1 MAKSRLTDDEIKLIL
16 SLDASG
22 AQKSINDLTKENKEL
37 EKSNKDTR
45 LRMRELE
52 EQGKKNSKEWG
63 NLNNSLKQNNDALEI
78 NRQKISQHEKTLG
91 LENMTMGQLKKRA
104 QELERQLNSTAKAL
118 QPEEYARLDKELKD
132 TKDQMSTLKTN
143 TKSAERTLFDFNAVK
158 ATGVGLL
165 INYATK
171 AAAVVTELF
180 SLEKIVNSNNATGD
194 AFAAVLGG
202 LDNALN
208 YVRVSLATMD
218 FTNFLD
224 NLAKAYTVG
233 KEVTNILDELFE
245 RQNSFRITDTR
256 VQAEIEE
263 LKTSLRDVNKSLE
276 ERKAIG
282 DQIIKLTTQQAEQEK
297 SIAHQKIEAAT
308 KQLESITG
316 MTEAERKYFIENY
329 EGNRDAILAANERIE
344 LEKKL
349 KNARAQSYSSGSGM
363 FGSTLSNAASM
374 EKETA
379 SIRKQIDN
387 IVKSTPGIEEAY
399 RIVSKYNKG
408 NDALVSAFVDSMVNL
423 DQIDIKTTTGLRK
436 VQTSV
441 NSTIK
446 EMADQSAK
454 EAVESRKKQ
463 TEANKKAIEEKVKAV
478 DQGIAYEKI
487 ALAKQYAG
495 GLIDKSNYNKQLEDL
510 ELESL
515 RRKLSIYGLEES
527 KRKEI
532 EQKIADYAI
541 KMREQFSIKGI
552 ELEKAKE
559 ISIGSIRKKE
569 TENLKKISEQN
580 LKIKQAE
587 YAKEKELELKQRQE
601 MVQLATA
608 FSTEMGGIIGG
619 ALSGNDDMI
628 KQSMVSIINM
638 GLDYLKVQA
647 QMAIAGA
654 TMQSLATPD
663 SILTFGAAGLA
674 RAAILTGLI
683 EAAFSAVKSVVG
695 NLAGNLGSGN
705 SSDSSSSQGT
715 GVSIV
720 PQRAEGKYDVIG
732 STDGRKYRN
741 VPYIGTPQSG
751 IIENPSLISEHGG
764 ELIISTPDM
773 EMLKKDIRYPIMIQ
787 AINDARDRRVIQ
799 RAEGKY
805 DQITQST
812 GSAPNAFVQD
822 PETKKLN
829 NRLITLLSSLEKNGV
844 NIKYGHIEKSMDRA
858 NNIRTKTSRK

>member
-1 MAKSRLTDDEIKLIL
+1 MAKKLTDDEIKWII
-16 SLDASG
+16 SLESSG
-22 AQKSINDLTKENKEL
+22 AQKSIHELTQESKNLEKANKATRQEMKEL
-37 EKSNKDTR
+37 EA
-45 LRMRELE
+45 
-52 EQGKKNSKEWG
+52 QGKKNSSEW
-63 NLNNSLKQNNDALEI
+63 LASKRSIEENNTAIDVNRKKVDQLEKQLKIED
-78 NRQKISQHEKTLG
+78 
-91 LENMTMGQLKKRA
+91 MTMKQLRKSAK
-104 QELERQLNSTAKAL
+104 ELQMQMDNTSQSADPKAYEAL
-118 QPEEYARLDKELKD
+118 QSQLSAVKGRMGELNKNTD
-132 TKDQMSTLKTN
+132 SAKSTLVN
-143 TKSAERTLFDFNAVK
+143 FNAVK
-158 ATGVGLL
+158 ATGIGLL
-165 INYATK
+165 INYAIK

-180 SLEKIVNSNNATGD
+180 SLEKIINSNNATGD

-202 LDNALN
+202 MNNALT

-282 DQIIKLTTQQAEQEK
+282 DQIIKLTNQQAEQEK
-297 SIAHQKIEAAT
+297 SIANQKIEAAT

-329 EGNRDAILAANERIE
+329 EGNREAILAANERIE

-349 KNARAQSYSSGSGM
+349 KNARVQSYSGGSGM
-363 FGSTLSNAASM
+363 FGSSLSNTASM

-408 NDALVSAFVDSMVNL
+408 NDTLVSAFVDSMVNL

-441 NSTIK
+441 SSTIK

-463 TEANKKAIEEKVKAV
+463 TEANKKAIEDKVKSV
-478 DQGIAYEKI
+478 DQGIADEKI

-495 GLIDKSNYNKQLEDL
+495 GLIDKSNYNKQLEEL

-541 KMREQFSIKGI
+541 KMREQFSIKGV

-559 ISIGSIRKKE
+559 ISIGSIQKKE

-580 LKIKQAE
+580 LKIKQAK

-619 ALSGNDDMI
+619 ALAGNDDMI

-683 EAAFSAVKSVVG
+683 EAAFAAVKSVIGSMVG
-695 NLAGNLGSGN
+695 NIGSE
-705 SSDSSSSQGT
+705 SSTSTSTSQGT
-715 GVSIV
+715 VNTIV

-732 STDGRKYRN
+732 STDGRQYRN

-787 AINDARDRRVIQ
+787 AINDARDRRVFQ

-805 DQITQST
+805 DQIAQSSEST
-812 GSAPNAFVQD
+812 SNAFVPD
-822 PETKKLN
+822 PETKRLN
-829 NRLITLLSSLEKNGV
+829 NRLITLLSRLEKNGV
-844 NIKYGHIEKSMDRA
+844 NIKYAHIEKSVNRA
-858 NNIRTKTSRK
+858 NNIRTKASRK

>member
-1 MAKSRLTDDEIKLIL
+1 MAKKLTDDEIKWII
-16 SLDASG
+16 SLESSG
-22 AQKSINDLTKENKEL
+22 AQKSIHDLTQESKNLEKANKATRQEMKEL
-37 EKSNKDTR
+37 EA
-45 LRMRELE
+45 
-52 EQGKKNSKEWG
+52 QGKKNSSEW
-63 NLNNSLKQNNDALEI
+63 LASKRSIEENNAAIDVNRKKVDQLEKQLKIED
-78 NRQKISQHEKTLG
+78 
-91 LENMTMGQLKKRA
+91 MTMKQLRKSA
-104 QELERQLNSTAKAL
+104 
-118 QPEEYARLDKELKD
+118 KEL
-132 TKDQMSTLKTN
+132 QMQMDNTSQSADPKAYESLQTQLSAVKGRMGELNKNTDSAKSTLVN
-143 TKSAERTLFDFNAVK
+143 FNAVK
-158 ATGVGLL
+158 ATGIGLL
-165 INYATK
+165 INYAIK

-180 SLEKIVNSNNATGD
+180 SLEKIINSNNATGD

-202 LDNALN
+202 LNNALT

-263 LKTSLRDVNKSLE
+263 LKTSLRDANKSLE

-282 DQIIKLTTQQAEQEK
+282 DQIIKLTNQQAEQEK
-297 SIAHQKIEAAT
+297 SIANQKIEAAT

-329 EGNRDAILAANERIE
+329 EGNREAILAANERIE

-349 KNARAQSYSSGSGM
+349 KNARVQSYSGGSGM
-363 FGSTLSNAASM
+363 FGSTLSNTASM

-408 NDALVSAFVDSMVNL
+408 NDTLVSAFVDSMVNL

-441 NSTIK
+441 SSTIK

-478 DQGIAYEKI
+478 DQGIADEKI

-495 GLIDKSNYNKQLEDL
+495 GLIDKSNYNKQLEEL

-541 KMREQFSIKGI
+541 KMREQFSIRGI

-559 ISIGSIRKKE
+559 ISIGSIQKKE

-580 LKIKQAE
+580 IKIKQAE

-601 MVQLATA
+601 MVQLASA

-619 ALSGNDDMI
+619 ALAGNDDMI

-683 EAAFSAVKSVVG
+683 EAAFAAVKSVVG
-695 NLAGNLGSGN
+695 SMVGNIGSE
-705 SSDSSSSQGT
+705 SSTATSTSQGT
-715 GVSIV
+715 VNTIV

-732 STDGRKYRN
+732 STDSRQYRN

-787 AINDARDRRVIQ
+787 AINDARDRRVFQ

-805 DQITQST
+805 DQIAQSSEST
-812 GSAPNAFVQD
+812 SNAFVPD
-822 PETKKLN
+822 PETKRLN
-829 NRLITLLSSLEKNGV
+829 NRLITLLSRLEKNGV
-844 NIKYGHIEKSMDRA
+844 NIKYAHIEKSVNRA
-858 NNIRTKTSRK
+858 NIIRTKASRK

>member
-1 MAKSRLTDDEIKLIL
+1 
-16 SLDASG
+16 
-22 AQKSINDLTKENKEL
+22 
-37 EKSNKDTR
+37 
-45 LRMRELE
+45 
-52 EQGKKNSKEWG
+52 
-63 NLNNSLKQNNDALEI
+63 
-78 NRQKISQHEKTLG
+78 
-91 LENMTMGQLKKRA
+91 
-104 QELERQLNSTAKAL
+104 
-118 QPEEYARLDKELKD
+118 
-132 TKDQMSTLKTN
+132 
-143 TKSAERTLFDFNAVK
+143 
-158 ATGVGLL
+158 
-165 INYATK
+165 
-171 AAAVVTELF
+171 
-180 SLEKIVNSNNATGD
+180 
-194 AFAAVLGG
+194 
-202 LDNALN
+202 
-208 YVRVSLATMD
+208 
-218 FTNFLD
+218 
-224 NLAKAYTVG
+224 
-233 KEVTNILDELFE
+233 
-245 RQNSFRITDTR
+245 
-256 VQAEIEE
+256 
-263 LKTSLRDVNKSLE
+263 
-276 ERKAIG
+276 
-282 DQIIKLTTQQAEQEK
+282 
-297 SIAHQKIEAAT
+297 
-308 KQLESITG
+308 
-316 MTEAERKYFIENY
+316 
-329 EGNRDAILAANERIE
+329 
-344 LEKKL
+344 
-349 KNARAQSYSSGSGM
+349 
-363 FGSTLSNAASM
+363 
-374 EKETA
+374 
-379 SIRKQIDN
+379 
-387 IVKSTPGIEEAY
+387 
-399 RIVSKYNKG
+399 
-408 NDALVSAFVDSMVNL
+408 
-423 DQIDIKTTTGLRK
+423 
-436 VQTSV
+436 
-441 NSTIK
+441 
-446 EMADQSAK
+446 
-454 EAVESRKKQ
+454 
-463 TEANKKAIEEKVKAV
+463 
-478 DQGIAYEKI
+478 
-487 ALAKQYAG
+487 
-495 GLIDKSNYNKQLEDL
+495 
-510 ELESL
+510 
-515 RRKLSIYGLEES
+515 
-527 KRKEI
+527 
-532 EQKIADYAI
+532 
-541 KMREQFSIKGI
+541 MREQFSIKGI

-715 GVSIV
+715 GVNIV

-741 VPYIGTPQSG
+741 VPYIGAPQSG

-805 DQITQST
+805 DQITVNT
-812 GSAPNAFVQD
+812 GSIPNAFVPD
-822 PETKKLN
+822 PETKRLN

>member
-1 MAKSRLTDDEIKLIL
+1 MAKKLTDDEIKWII
-16 SLDASG
+16 SLESSG
-22 AQKSINDLTKENKEL
+22 AQKSIHELTEESKNLEKANKATRQEMKEL
-37 EKSNKDTR
+37 EA
-45 LRMRELE
+45 
-52 EQGKKNSKEWG
+52 QGKKNSAEW
-63 NLNNSLKQNNDALEI
+63 LASKRSIEENNTAIDVNRKKVDQLEKQLKIED
-78 NRQKISQHEKTLG
+78 
-91 LENMTMGQLKKRA
+91 MTMKQLRKSAK
-104 QELERQLNSTAKAL
+104 ELQMQMDNTSQSADPKSYEAL
-118 QPEEYARLDKELKD
+118 QTQLSAVRGRMGELNK
-132 TKDQMSTLKTN
+132 N
-143 TKSAERTLFDFNAVK
+143 TESAKSSMISFNSVK

-165 INYATK
+165 INYAIK

-180 SLEKIVNSNNATGD
+180 SLEKIINSNNATGD
-194 AFAAVLGG
+194 AFASVLGG
-202 LDNALN
+202 MNNALT

-282 DQIIKLTTQQAEQEK
+282 NQIIKLTNQQAEQEK
-297 SIAHQKIEAAT
+297 SIANQKIEAAT

-329 EGNRDAILAANERIE
+329 EGNREAILAANERLE

-349 KNARAQSYSSGSGM
+349 KDARVQSYSGMSGM
-363 FGSTLSNAASM
+363 YGTTMTNTASM

-379 SIRKQIDN
+379 SIRKQIDD
-387 IVKSTPGIEEAY
+387 ITKSTPGIEDAY

-408 NDALVSAFVDSMVNL
+408 NDSLVSAFVDSMVNL
-423 DQIDIKTTTGLRK
+423 DQIDIKTTTSLRK

-441 NSTIK
+441 SSTIK
-446 EMADQSAK
+446 EMADQTEKEAK
-454 EAVESRKKQ
+454 ELKKKQ
-463 TEANKKAIEEKVKAV
+463 TEANKKAIEEKIKSV
-478 DQGIAYEKI
+478 DQGIADEKI

-495 GLIDKSNYNKQLEDL
+495 GLIDKSNYNKQLEEL

-541 KMREQFSIKGI
+541 KMREQFSIKGV

-601 MVQLATA
+601 MVQLATS
-608 FSTEMGGIIGG
+608 FSTEVGGIIGG
-619 ALSGNDDMI
+619 ALAGNDDMI
-628 KQSMVSIINM
+628 KQSMVDIINM

-663 SILTFGAAGLA
+663 SIATFGAAGLA

-695 NLAGNLGSGN
+695 SLVGNLGSG
-705 SSDSSSSQGT
+705 SSTDSSSSQGT

-732 STDGRKYRN
+732 ATDSRRYQN

-787 AINDARDRRVIQ
+787 AINDARDRRVLQ

-805 DQITQST
+805 DQITEKSENT
-812 GSAPNAFVQD
+812 SNASVPD
-822 PETKKLN
+822 PETKRLN
-829 NRLITLLSSLEKNGV
+829 RRLISLLSNLEKNGV
-844 NIKYGHIEKSMDRA
+844 NIKYGHIEKSVDRA
-858 NNIRTKTSRK
+858 NSIRTKASRK